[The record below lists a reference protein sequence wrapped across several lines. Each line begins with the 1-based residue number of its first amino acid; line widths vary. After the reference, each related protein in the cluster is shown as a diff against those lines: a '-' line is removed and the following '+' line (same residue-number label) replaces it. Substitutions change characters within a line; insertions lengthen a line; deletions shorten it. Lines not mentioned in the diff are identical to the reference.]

1 MTSPR
6 LALVRKRSWSSSI
19 RPSLPLAYT
28 LLDVDGALRCIH
40 GAGEFYEDTIARG
53 LSDPTVP
60 VRDLRTDFSDK
71 LAFNAVSVPS
81 SFAPILP
88 L

>member
-1 MTSPR
+1 M
-6 LALVRKRSWSSSI
+6 

-28 LLDVDGALRCIH
+28 FLDVDGALRRIH
-40 GAGEFYEDTIARG
+40 GAGEFCQDTIARG
-53 LSDPTVP
+53 LSGPTVP
-60 VRDLRTDFSDK
+60 IRDLRTDFSDK